1 MPTVSVIVPVYN
13 VEPYLQKCIESIL
26 SQNFIDFELLLVDD
40 GSTDNSGKICDKYA
54 LTDMRVIVYH
64 LKNNRGVGYAR
75 NVGIRQTKGKW
86 ITFIDSDD
94 YLTNNDYLGD
104 LLNACLNKNV
114 NLCITKGYIKFGE
127 NKNVFNVFD
136 DRLSIEYAFEHIL
149 GYNEIYLS
157 SWGRLYN
164 ASIIK
169 RNNILF
175 PEDFHYAE
183 DCCFNIEY
191 MQYIAYFSVANTMAY
206 YYRENVQSLTH
217 THRSYHHYLRCL
229 KRLFLFYPIYQKNY
243 GVKSI
248 DDYFI
253 GFHLVGN
260 TLSILYDLYRRSY
273 NYDERKFVIAEI
285 CALLQGVKGKYEKY
299 VYSYTNKI
307 KFRLIH
313 MPFFVLNFVFKIQA
327 IWK

>member
-1 MPTVSVIVPVYN
+1 MNKSLKIS
-13 VEPYLQKCIESIL
+13 EPLSIL
-26 SQNFIDFELLLVDD
+26 KASILLLDFLVA
-40 GSTDNSGKICDKYA
+40 I
-54 LTDMRVIVYH
+54 
-64 LKNNRGVGYAR
+64 
-75 NVGIRQTKGKW
+75 
-86 ITFIDSDD
+86 
-94 YLTNNDYLGD
+94 
-104 LLNACLNKNV
+104 LLA
-114 NLCITKGYIKFGE
+114 
-127 NKNVFNVFD
+127 
-136 DRLSIEYAFEHIL
+136 IL
-149 GYNEIYLS
+149 L
-157 SWGRLYN
+157 
-164 ASIIK
+164 
-169 RNNILF
+169 
-175 PEDFHYAE
+175 
-183 DCCFNIEY
+183 
-191 MQYIAYFSVANTMAY
+191 YFST
-206 YYRENVQSLTH
+206 
-217 THRSYHHYLRCL
+217 
-229 KRLFLFYPIYQKNY
+229 FYPIYQKNY